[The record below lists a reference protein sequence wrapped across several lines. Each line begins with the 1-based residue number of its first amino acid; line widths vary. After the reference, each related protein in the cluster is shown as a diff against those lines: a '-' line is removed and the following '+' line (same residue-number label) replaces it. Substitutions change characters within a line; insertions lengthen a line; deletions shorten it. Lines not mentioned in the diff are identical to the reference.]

1 MAINS
6 EIEDGLDELEAD
18 FLATFVWNATSCDCL
33 AGAESRS
40 VAAGEFGLEQMDSLT
55 LVVQLA
61 QFGSGAKPVE
71 RNKITFNSR
80 SYRIETIEKAPQ
92 DAFVIYRCER
102 NR

>member
-6 EIEDGLDELEAD
+6 EIADGFTEMEAD
-18 FLATFVWNATSCDCL
+18 FPATFVWSSTSYDCL

-40 VAAGEFGLEQMDSLT
+40 VGAGEFGLEPMDELT

-61 QFGSGAKPVE
+61 QFGSGSKPAE

-80 SYRIETIEKAPQ
+80 SYRIEAIEKAPEE
-92 DAFVIYRCER
+92 AFVLYRCER

>member
-6 EIEDGLDELEAD
+6 EIADGLTEMEAD
-18 FLATFVWNATSCDCL
+18 FPATFVWNSTSYTCL

-40 VAAGEFGLEQMDSLT
+40 VGAGEFGLEPMDELT

-61 QFGSGAKPVE
+61 QFGSGSKPAE

-80 SYRIETIEKAPQ
+80 SYRIEAIEKAPNE
-92 DAFVIYRCER
+92 AFVLYRCER